1 MGSQQQTG
9 LRWGILGAG
18 KIASVFAADAKAAG
32 IRFTAIGARDTGRA
46 RAFADR
52 FEIGRAHGSYE
63 ALCADPGVDV
73 VYIATPQAFHAEQA
87 LLAIAAGKHVLVEKA
102 FTVDAASARRVFA
115 AACEAGVFVLEA
127 MWTRFTPTMIAVR
140 ERIARG
146 DIGEVRA
153 ITTAHHQKLDL
164 SRAGRHGDPALAGG
178 ALLDLGVY
186 AFALALDLLGTP
198 HSIAAAGRV
207 DVAGVDLG
215 AQVLLGY
222 PDAGASLSFSMAHP
236 GPNDASIMGDEGWIH
251 LDAPYFAWT
260 AFQRHDASRPA
271 RLVESWE
278 PYAASGMNGTR
289 GMQFQALELE
299 RSVAAGLQESPL
311 MPHAHTLAVLEAM
324 DAARA
329 QLR

>member
-1 MGSQQQTG
+1 MSAERQAG
-9 LRWGILGAG
+9 LGWGVIGAG
-18 KIASVFAADAKAAG
+18 RIASVFVADASAAG
-32 IRFTAIGARDTGRA
+32 IRFAAVGARDAGRS

-52 FEIGRAHGSYE
+52 FDIARAHGSYE
-63 ALCADPGVDV
+63 ALCADPNVDV

-115 AACEAGVFVLEA
+115 AAREAGVFVMEA
-127 MWTRFTPTMIAVR
+127 LWTRFTPTMTAVR

-146 DIGEVRA
+146 DIGTVRA
-153 ITTAHHQKLDL
+153 ITTAHHQRLDL
-164 SRAGRHGDPALAGG
+164 SPTGRHGDPALAGG

-186 AFALALDLLGTP
+186 AFALAVDVLGTP
-198 HSIAAAGRV
+198 RSIASTGRV
-207 DVAGVDLG
+207 DAAGVDLG
-215 AQVLLGY
+215 LQVHLGY
-222 PDAGASLSFSMAHP
+222 PDAVATLSFSMEHP

-260 AFQRHDASRPA
+260 SFQRHDASRPT

-278 PYAASGMNGTR
+278 PYAASGMEDSR

-299 RSVAAGLQESPL
+299 RAVAAGLTESTL

-329 QLR
+329 QLD